1 MTETHVLNSCQQP
14 LPVNLGMAYS
24 RRREGILSCLLIV
37 KLHMRSPNETQRQPV
52 CPPIPILQNQLS
64 STNGGSGKEQVL
76 LGFGGW
82 GRIPEDLPDCSSSS
96 RCHQLKMTSR
106 CHQWAFLCGLA
117 THSAAQAFG
126 GKACLWN
133 GDLPCRAQLKEV
145 SRWFKKFFHPDLQ

>member
-1 MTETHVLNSCQQP
+1 MRPSVSLCALPYLYFRINYPQQME
-14 LPVNLGMAYS
+14 GQEKS
-24 RRREGILSCLLIV
+24 RYY
-37 KLHMRSPNETQRQPV
+37 
-52 CPPIPILQNQLS
+52 
-64 STNGGSGKEQVL
+64 
-76 LGFGGW
+76 W
-82 GRIPEDLPDCSSSS
+82 GLAAGRTIPEDLPDCSSSS